1 MAIVQ
6 TASDRYQRPTRD
18 GAVLNRPTLVLNRN
32 WQAIH
37 VTPVHRALVMLW
49 NDTAK
54 IVDPRD
60 YQLYDWQDWS
70 RMVPDRDELFI
81 QSARQRVRVPE
92 VIALTRYD
100 ALPKRKVTFSRR
112 NVFKRD
118 KMMCQYCGK
127 RPGTED
133 LTIDHVVPRA
143 QGGQSNW
150 TNCVLACFDCNAR
163 KANRTPAQAKM
174 KLLNEPV
181 RPAWKPVYADRIQNF
196 ESWSKFIS
204 DAYWA
209 VELAE

>member
-1 MAIVQ
+1 
-6 TASDRYQRPTRD
+6 
-18 GAVLNRPTLVLNRN
+18 
-32 WQAIH
+32 
-37 VTPVHRALVMLW
+37 
-49 NDTAK
+49 
-54 IVDPRD
+54 
-60 YQLYDWQDWS
+60 
-70 RMVPDRDELFI
+70 
-81 QSARQRVRVPE
+81 
-92 VIALTRYD
+92 
-100 ALPKRKVTFSRR
+100 
-112 NVFKRD
+112 
-118 KMMCQYCGK
+118 MMCQYCGK

-163 KANRTPAQAKM
+163 KADRTPAQAKM

-181 RPAWKPVYADRIQNF
+181 RPAWKPIYADRIQSF

>member
-1 MAIVQ
+1 
-6 TASDRYQRPTRD
+6 
-18 GAVLNRPTLVLNRN
+18 
-32 WQAIH
+32 
-37 VTPVHRALVMLW
+37 MLW